1 MPRRTLGTFEL
12 IVLRTL
18 IQQPDDAYGVT
29 LLDRISK
36 RTGHD
41 ASIGALYTT
50 LDRLERKGLVSS
62 WWGEATAERGGR
74 RKRYYRIE
82 NAGREAVRRTEDQL
96 HGVLEAG
103 GALAG
108 A

>member
-12 IVLRTL
+12 TVLRTL
-18 IQQPDDAYGVT
+18 IQQPEDAYGVT
-29 LLDRISK
+29 LLDRISE

-50 LDRLERKGLVSS
+50 LDRMERKGLVSS

-74 RKRYYRIE
+74 RKRFYRIE
-82 NAGREAVRRTEDQL
+82 TAGREAVHQTEEHL
-96 HGVLEAG
+96 RHLL
-103 GALAG
+103 GADGAFAG